1 MDSKELY
8 EVKNKLLKN
17 NKALQLRPTT
27 RSLSKFYGVSPYKV
41 KKYIAVMEAENFIKL
56 VEKPKSLGRG
66 KWSKF
71 LIVITNEEKMIPQN
85 IKVVKNPKGLC
96 FDCKNSLKP
105 RYFNT
110 YQNGIKH
117 TNACYICDVK
127 GHMVNDIDECRS
139 FNLKWRG

>member
-41 KKYIAVMEAENFIKL
+41 RKYIVAMEAENFIKL

-85 IKVVKNPKGLC
+85 TQIIKKPKGLC
-96 FDCKNSLKP
+96 FDCKNSHKP
-105 RYFNT
+105 RYFIT
-110 YQNGIKH
+110 HENGIKCN
-117 TNACYICDVK
+117 NASYTCGVRGYIVSE
-127 GHMVNDIDECRS
+127 IRECRDYN
-139 FNLKWRG
+139 FKWRG